1 MFDNRLGGL
10 SSEIVCMID
19 RVCTNKTI
27 RYYSDEWSCKDDG
40 RYGKIIEQ
48 FYLEPGAVHGE
59 CKADMPGLEL
69 KSKNIL
75 TKSNSIN
82 IAYFDRP
89 ENDAGVNMVIQ
100 AYNKIKDNL
109 LFEEFYFD
117 KETNEIQIKRA
128 TLYQGLTFDNF
139 RFNVKMRNM
148 SFDVN
153 KNDLKDTYEKT
164 IPLFNDLDA

>member
-1 MFDNRLGGL
+1 MFDNPLGGL

-19 RVCTNKTI
+19 RVYTNRTI
-27 RYYSDEWSCKDDG
+27 RYHSDEWSCKDDG

-48 FYLEPGAVHGE
+48 FHLEPGTVHGE

-69 KSKNIL
+69 KSKNIN
-75 TKSNSIN
+75 TKSNDIN
-82 IAYFDRP
+82 IAYFKRP

-109 LFEEFYFD
+109 VFEEFYFD
-117 KETNEIQIKRA
+117 KETSEIQIKRA
-128 TLYQGLTFDNF
+128 TLYQGLTLDNF

-153 KNDLKDTYEKT
+153 KNDLKDMYKRTT
-164 IPLFNDLDA
+164 PIFNDLDA